1 MTQRHLSKRGR
12 LRLRA
17 NQLAA
22 LDRQYTERLRDIFS
36 LLPEI
41 VVTLTIPED
50 RRKQFLYELAM
61 DGLARKIII
70 AAGRYSAFDDMPEGQ
85 RPLMH
90 LHVNEQHESAGM
102 RAYVLQIMLTDY
114 AALRDLTRYASAERG
129 QHVTLITNGPLPE
142 GNRLDEFITYMQSS
156 LKHDE
161 LKELHEAAMQLHSA
175 TQT

>member
-12 LRLRA
+12 LKLRA
-17 NQLAA
+17 TQLAA

-61 DGLARKIII
+61 DGLARKIIV
-70 AAGRYSAFDDMPEGQ
+70 AAGRYSAFDDIAEDQ

-90 LHVNEQHESAGM
+90 LALRSAGTEE
-102 RAYVLQIMLTDY
+102 RIHVYSILLQDY
-114 AALRDLTRYASAERG
+114 ALLRDLTRYASAERG

-142 GNRLDEFITYMQSS
+142 GKRLDEFIAYMQSDI
-156 LKHDE
+156 KHHE
-161 LKELHEAAMQLHSA
+161 LKTLHEAAMQLHSA

>member
-12 LRLRA
+12 LKLRA
-17 NQLAA
+17 TQLAA

-41 VVTLTIPED
+41 VITLTIPED

-61 DGLARKIII
+61 DGLARKIIV
-70 AAGRYSAFDDMPEGQ
+70 AAGRYSAFDEIAEHE

-90 LHVNEQHESAGM
+90 LALHSAGTEV
-102 RAYVLQIMLTDY
+102 RVHVYRILLQDY
-114 AALRDLTRYASAERG
+114 ALLRDLTRYASAERG

-142 GNRLDEFITYMQSS
+142 GKRLDEFITYMQSDI
-156 LKHDE
+156 KHHE
-161 LKELHEAAMQLHSA
+161 LKTLHEAAMQLHSA